1 MFPSATCQN
10 AQYGPEPAGVLRD
23 SIAVNTL
30 RPKKKG
36 NPQSNVPALG
46 PASPG
51 KTEAEVFEKR
61 ESAFCTIKFTVA
73 DTPFEVVVADRFA
86 GEVGQ

>member
-1 MFPSATCQN
+1 M
-10 AQYGPEPAGVLRD
+10 
-23 SIAVNTL
+23 

-36 NPQSNVPALG
+36 NPQSNVSALG

-61 ESAFCTIKFTVA
+61 VSAFCTVKFNVA
-73 DTPFEVVVADRFA
+73 ETPFEVVVADRLA
-86 GEVGQ
+86 GELGQ